1 MSRSTRAAGRRS
13 APRGNAPRA
22 NRSRHRG
29 HRARS
34 ASQALGLTLLSTL
47 IPGLGFV
54 LGGRKKLGAFVM
66 TLSLGLLVI
75 GAYVGL
81 TKRDSI
87 LALAVDPS
95 QLLIATAAVV
105 LLGFLWICVVVSS
118 HKLLRP
124 ISLTATG
131 RLAGSMF
138 VGLLCFGIAVPT
150 TVAAQTVMAQRD
162 LVGSVFQ
169 SEGNSKSAT
178 RPKVDKKDPWANT
191 PRLNLLLL
199 GADDGVGREGTR
211 TDTVIVAS
219 IDTKTGDTS
228 LISLSRN
235 FMRMPFPQD
244 SPLYK
249 KFPDGYWDPSL
260 GNVEQ
265 PEYYLDSMYDNIPKK
280 YPHILGPSDNE
291 GADVMKVSVGEAM
304 GLDIDYYMQVNL
316 KGFEQIVDALGGI
329 TVNINYK
336 VPIGGDYG
344 AGPGSNSEKK
354 PSGYLQPG
362 PNQKLNGHDA
372 LWFARGRY
380 GLSDPSRQER
390 QRCTIHAI
398 VNSANPATLVTK
410 YQAIAS
416 ASKQLLRTDI
426 PQEILPAFIDL
437 GLKVKNAN
445 VSNVDLDKSKNFPT
459 GKNPDYEAMR
469 EIVRK
474 AIEPQATKP
483 VASTPSTKTSTKPST
498 STTKKPGSTAT
509 TKTPAGT
516 PQNLNDACAY
526 NPNQTGN

>member
-13 APRGNAPRA
+13 APRA
-22 NRSRHRG
+22 NRSRHRTP
-29 HRARS
+29 RARTTS
-34 ASQALGLTLLSTL
+34 KAIGLTLLSAL
-47 IPGLGFV
+47 IPGSGL
-54 LGGRKKLGAFVM
+54 LMGGRKKLGAFVL
-66 TLSLGLLVI
+66 TISVGLLLI

-81 TKRDSI
+81 TRRDSI
-87 LALAVDPS
+87 LAFAVSPR

-105 LLGFLWICVVVSS
+105 VLGVCWIWIVVAS

-124 ISLTATG
+124 VSMTYTG

-169 SEGNSKSAT
+169 SEGDSKSAT

-235 FMRMPFPQD
+235 WMRMRFPAD
-244 SPLYK
+244 SPLSKVY
-249 KFPDGYWDPSL
+249 PDGFWDPKL

-265 PEYYLDSMYDNIPKK
+265 PEYYLDAMYENIPKQH
-280 YPHILGPSDNE
+280 PGILGQTDNE
-291 GADVMKVSVGEAM
+291 GADALKLAVGETL

-316 KGFEQIVDALGGI
+316 AGFRQIIDAVGGI
-329 TVNINYK
+329 TVNVNYR

-344 AGPGSNSEKK
+344 DGPGSNSHKK
-354 PSGYLQPG
+354 PSSYIEPG
-362 PNQKLNGHDA
+362 PDQKLDGYHA

-390 QRCTIHAI
+390 QRCTIHAL
-398 VNSANPATLVTK
+398 VNGVNPATMVTK
-410 YQAIAS
+410 YQQIA
-416 ASKQLLRTDI
+416 AAGKQVLRTDI
-426 PQEILPAFIDL
+426 PQEILGAFIEL
-437 GLKVKNAN
+437 GLKVKNAK
-445 VSNVDLDKSKNFPT
+445 VTNVDLDKSKNFPT

-469 EIVRK
+469 VLIQN
-474 AIEPQATKP
+474 AINPKSKP
-483 VASTPSTKTSTKPST
+483 VASTPSTTATKKPSSGTTTRKPTTKPSVT
-498 STTKKPGSTAT
+498 PGAT
-509 TKTPAGT
+509 E
-516 PQNLNDACAY
+516 NLNDACAY
-526 NPNQTGN
+526 NPAETGN